1 MATITLEKSDLLNA
15 DKFLTQYL
23 SEKVPDADFNEGS
36 VVRDFMVTAIAFVF
50 AYLEK
55 ERQITRDQQSLLAL
69 SKQAESQDVSDAV
82 NALLSNWF
90 ITRKTG
96 LQGRVNA
103 TLHFS
108 APSDITLTPTTR
120 FYRTAGLV
128 FVPDVTSGTVISAA
142 SLTPVFD
149 ASGVVV
155 DYTTT
160 ISLIATNSGAAYNL
174 PPGRFVQADQFN
186 PYFTYAENTSS
197 VQGGQDTETT
207 AALLARAPTAIT
219 VRNLVNARSI
229 DTVLRD
235 SFSGLI
241 RVLSVGFGDPEM
253 LRDYSTEAVTGLQM
267 HLGGYT
273 DIYVQLPVIQVVESG
288 FIGAPVARADN
299 VIATLKD
306 DTVDFLALGVQAG
319 DILKV
324 NAGLSDAPR
333 EYIIDGVTQHTIS
346 VSPRAA
352 FAEATDE
359 PVPPTTVTYTI
370 GRFAPNF
377 EDVFISGTANNGMT
391 SRTISYPG
399 RYTMQG
405 RPHYRI
411 SKVEVYDSTIVPA
424 SAATVYELQRTNGT
438 PGSLEYRMGT
448 LAVGNAQ
455 SGYAVDQLTVNT
467 TQFPSTTSWAIRVTY
482 DTLSGYSDVQNFVTD
497 RFQRV
502 LASNP
507 LVKGYHPVYVGM
519 SIGYRV
525 KLGATSGVDET
536 AVKQAIASYIN
547 SFDLTRTLDLTGIIQ
562 YMRDNFPNIGVVVGV
577 PSLFYSL
584 YAPDGQVYEY
594 FTKDVVS
601 IYPAYPNNNA
611 QLSNGA
617 SLAAPI
623 INANLDPTLP
633 GNEALLTA
641 ANTALKNQLKGLGIS
656 DRTLVYLTTPED
668 ISLTL
673 VV

>member
-1 MATITLEKSDLLNA
+1 MATITLDQADLVNA

-55 ERQITRDQQSLLAL
+55 ERKITRDQQSLLAL
-69 SKQAESQDVSDAV
+69 AKQAESEDVSDAV

-96 LQGRVNA
+96 LQGRVTA

-108 APSDITLTPTTR
+108 APSDVTLTPTTR
-120 FYRTAGLV
+120 FYRTSGLV
-128 FVPDVTSGTVISAA
+128 FVPDLTSGTVISAA

-149 ASGVVV
+149 ASGVIV
-155 DYTTT
+155 DYTAT
-160 ISLIATNSGAAYNL
+160 ISLVAANSGTAYNM

-186 PYFTYAENTSS
+186 PYFTYAENTST
-197 VQGGQDTETT
+197 VQGGRDTEST
-207 AALLARAPTAIT
+207 AELLARAPTAIS

-235 SFSGLI
+235 TFSGLT

-253 LRDYSTEAVTGLQM
+253 LRDYSTEAVTRLQM
-267 HLGGYT
+267 HLGGHT
-273 DIYVQLPVIQVVESG
+273 DIYVQLPVLQVVETG
-288 FIGAPVARADN
+288 FIGIPAKRPDN

-306 DTVDFLALGVQAG
+306 DTVDFVSLGIQAG
-319 DILKV
+319 DILKI
-324 NAGLSDAPR
+324 NAGLSDVPR
-333 EYIIDGVTQHTIS
+333 EYILTGVTTNTLA

-359 PVPPTTVTYTI
+359 TVPTTTVEYTV
-370 GRFAPNF
+370 GRFAPNYDDLF
-377 EDVFISGTANNGMT
+377 VSGATNNGMT
-391 SRTISYPG
+391 SRTITYAG
-399 RYTMQG
+399 RYTLQG

-424 SAATVYELQRTNGT
+424 SAATVYELQRTNLA
-438 PGSLEYRMGT
+438 PGSLEYRLVT
-448 LAVGNAQ
+448 LNVGNAQ
-455 SGYAVDQLTVNT
+455 SAYAVDQIEVNT
-467 TQFPSTTSWAIRVTY
+467 AQFPGTVWAIRVTY
-482 DTLSGYSDVQNFVTD
+482 DTLSGYSDVQNYVTD

-525 KLGATSGVDET
+525 KLGATAAVNED
-536 AVKQAIASYIN
+536 AVKQAVAAYIN
-547 SFDLTRTLDLTGIIQ
+547 EFDLTRTLDLTGVIQ
-562 YMRDNFPNIGVVVGV
+562 HMRDSFPDIGVIVGV
-577 PSLFYSL
+577 PSLYYSL

-594 FTKDVVS
+594 ATKDIVS
-601 IYPAYPNNNA
+601 IYPDYPNNNA
-611 QLSNGA
+611 QLTNGTA
-617 SLAAPI
+617 LADPVL
-623 INANLDPTLP
+623 NADVDPTLP
-633 GNEALLTA
+633 GNEALLDA
-641 ANTALKNQLKGLGIS
+641 ANTEIKNQLKQLGVS
-656 DRTLVYLTTPED
+656 DRTLVFLTTPED
-668 ISLTL
+668 ISLSL
-673 VV
+673 VL